1 MSKVNTEVDEYR
13 KVNLNIEKFG
23 MVKKYQHT
31 LTIFIPMALLAYLT
45 YLFSTGDTPTLGD
58 SVALMFST
66 MIMFGTTSFY
76 LKDYY
81 WKLFVKNDKIASQYS
96 EQVKEWTSLYE
107 TEQINVIFN
116 NLNEEDQGK
125 LANYSISLDNAKN
138 AFSLMRFSTNIMFPL
153 AFLIILQFYNLL
165 LILQ

>member
-1 MSKVNTEVDEYR
+1 MSKANIEVDENKEY
-13 KVNLNIEKFG
+13 KHISKDFD

-31 LTIFIPMALLAYLT
+31 LMIFIPTALLAYLT
-45 YLFSTGDTPTLGD
+45 YLFSTGATPTLGE
-58 SVALMFST
+58 SVALMFAT
-66 MIMFGTTSFY
+66 MIMFGVTSFY

-107 TEQINVIFN
+107 TEQINVIYN
-116 NLNEEDQGK
+116 NLNEEDQEK
-125 LANYSISLDNAKN
+125 LASYSISLDNAKN

-165 LILQ
+165 LIVQ

>member
-1 MSKVNTEVDEYR
+1 MSKENTEVNENR
-13 KVNLNIEKFG
+13 EVNPNVEEFG
-23 MVKKYQHT
+23 IVKKYQHA
-31 LTIFIPMALLAYLT
+31 LLIFIPTALLAYLT

-58 SVALMFST
+58 SVALMLST
-66 MIMFGTTSFY
+66 MIIFGTTSFY

-96 EQVKEWTSLYE
+96 EQVKEWISLYE
-107 TEQINVIFN
+107 TEQMNIIYN
-116 NLNEEDQGK
+116 NLNQEDQDK

-153 AFLIILQFYNLL
+153 AFLIIMQFYN
-165 LILQ
+165 ILFIVQ